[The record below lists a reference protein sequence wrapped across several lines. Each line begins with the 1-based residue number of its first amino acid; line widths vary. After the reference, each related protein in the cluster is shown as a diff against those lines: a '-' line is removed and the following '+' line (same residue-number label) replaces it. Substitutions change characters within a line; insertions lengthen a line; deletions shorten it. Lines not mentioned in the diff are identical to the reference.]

1 MPTDVKQN
9 SILAAATL
17 LKVFHS
23 QLPTSD
29 RKALLVIFK
38 DRLINEATRD
48 HSLLGLQEIAKNA
61 NNQGRPGPIIPLE
74 DLQNFTQPFFD
85 LLKKTVRTLH
95 LRTLETM
102 ESFTDRYSNQF
113 NSQVQAIYNEL
124 APLIDESDLMK
135 ATLAIKVCTNLMT
148 KVSPTGC
155 KNVVKSVS
163 KFASSEMI
171 QSGTE
176 THHVLGYFFQVAC
189 DKNAIDNEVVT
200 ILLDA
205 INTKQRSGALC
216 LA

>member
-1 MPTDVKQN
+1 
-9 SILAAATL
+9 
-17 LKVFHS
+17 VFHS

-48 HSLLGLQEIAKNA
+48 HSLLGLSEIARNSSVEG
-61 NNQGRPGPIIPLE
+61 QCGPVIPLE

-85 LLKKTVRTLH
+85 LLKKTVRALH

-102 ESFTDRYSNQF
+102 EAFTGRYSAQF
-113 NSQVQAIYNEL
+113 ASQCQAIYNEL
-124 APLIDESDLMK
+124 APLIDDADLMK

-148 KVSPTGC
+148 KVSPNGC

-171 QSGTE
+171 QAGTE
-176 THHVLGYFFQVAC
+176 THKALGYFFQVAC
-189 DKNAIDNEVVT
+189 DKNAVDADIVT
-200 ILLDA
+200 ILLDSITA
-205 INTKQRSGALC
+205 RQRAGALC
-216 LA
+216 LAQIAKAGKGPGA